1 MENNTRTRQARR
13 RAGHILCLGLL
24 LAGVGPGHLRADPP
38 TLPPVAKAEAA
49 GIVHRFLKCWETGDQ
64 ATFAGLLDDKVV
76 FGYPGGRF
84 GKAELVQTF
93 GDYQRQK
100 KDIKIYF
107 SDFFVSDGQRHVTS
121 YQFAATDRTT
131 GLRFAVGTGVIC
143 KIEGGKII
151 EFKEYW
157 DSEVAGRQKLGELPL
172 DEGQVIAPWPSS
184 VLLRAEKIN

>member
-1 MENNTRTRQARR
+1 MVQATRTKGWRRHAGAR
-13 RAGHILCLGLL
+13 LGLVVL
-24 LAGVGPGHLRADPP
+24 LIAVGTGRLRADPP
-38 TLPPVAKAEAA
+38 TLPPVAKADAA
-49 GIVHRFLKCWETGDQ
+49 ALVHRFLKCWETGDK

-84 GKAELVQTF
+84 DKAELVQTF
-93 GDYQRQK
+93 SDYQLQK

-107 SDFFVSDGQRHVTS
+107 SDFFISDGQRHVTS

-172 DEGQVIAPWPSS
+172 DEGLIIAPWPCS